1 VNEVLLQAGA
11 QKAGDAGLGNTAPL
25 TEEGYQQVADMK
37 NNKEMKKF
45 AHRILNSE
53 ARYVT
58 NAAELTGAIHFYS
71 GRMDVQDLAT
81 LKAELRKA
89 WWTKAGEGRTAP
101 LTEQGYQ
108 SVAKMKSKA
117 NMRAFMR
124 RILNAEKKTVS
135 DEEAFFAVAPS
146 YDGEVST
153 QSFEQLKTEL
163 LSAPWAVARSD
174 EQVAP
179 AEEENVQEAVVNEVL
194 LQAGAQKAGD
204 AGLGNTAPLTEEGYQ
219 QVADMKNNKEM
230 KKFAHR
236 ILNSEARY
244 VTNAAELTGAIH
256 FYSGRKSSQDLATL
270 KAELRSAWW
279 TKAGEGRTAPLTEQ
293 GYQAVAKMKSRANM
307 RAFMRRILIANS
319 KTVSDEGAFFAL
331 AHHYDGEVSVQT
343 FGQLQNE
350 VLSAPWAVP
359 RRQEENAEVAENVEF
374 DVVDEAL
381 EQLE

>member
-1 VNEVLLQAGA
+1 MDVQDLATLKAELRKAWWTKAGEGRTAPLTEQGYQAVAKLKSKANMRAFMRRILNAEKKAVSDDEAFFAVAASYDGEVSTQSFEQLKTELLSAPWAVARSHEQVAPAEEENVQEAVVNEVLLQAGA
-11 QKAGDAGLGNTAPL
+11 QKEGDTGLGNTAPL

-108 SVAKMKSKA
+108 SVAKMKSEA
-117 NMRAFMR
+117 NMRAFVR
-124 RILNAEKKTVS
+124 RTLNAEKQTVS

-163 LSAPWAVARSD
+163 LSAPWAAARSD
-174 EQVAP
+174 E
-179 AEEENVQEAVVNEVL
+179 E
-194 LQAGAQKAGD
+194 
-204 AGLGNTAPLTEEGYQ
+204 
-219 QVADMKNNKEM
+219 
-230 KKFAHR
+230 
-236 ILNSEARY
+236 
-244 VTNAAELTGAIH
+244 
-256 FYSGRKSSQDLATL
+256 
-270 KAELRSAWW
+270 
-279 TKAGEGRTAPLTEQ
+279 
-293 GYQAVAKMKSRANM
+293 
-307 RAFMRRILIANS
+307 
-319 KTVSDEGAFFAL
+319 AFFA
-331 AHHYDGEVSVQT
+331 
-343 FGQLQNE
+343 
-350 VLSAPWAVP
+350 
-359 RRQEENAEVAENVEF
+359 
-374 DVVDEAL
+374 
-381 EQLE
+381 

>member
-1 VNEVLLQAGA
+1 
-11 QKAGDAGLGNTAPL
+11 
-25 TEEGYQQVADMK
+25 
-37 NNKEMKKF
+37 
-45 AHRILNSE
+45 
-53 ARYVT
+53 
-58 NAAELTGAIHFYS
+58 
-71 GRMDVQDLAT
+71 MDVQDLAT

-108 SVAKMKSKA
+108 SVAKMKSDA

-124 RILNAEKKTVS
+124 RILNADKRTVS
-135 DEEAFFAVAPS
+135 NEEAFFAVAP
-146 YDGEVST
+146 YFDGEVST

-163 LSAPWAVARSD
+163 LSAPWAAARSD
-174 EQVAP
+174 EQAAS
-179 AEEENVQEAVVNEVL
+179 AEEENVEEAVVNEVL

-236 ILNSEARY
+236 ILSSEARY
-244 VTNAAELTGAIH
+244 VGNAGELTGAIH

-350 VLSAPWAVP
+350 VLSAPWALP

>member
-1 VNEVLLQAGA
+1 MGMKSKANMRAFMRRILNAERKTVSDEEAFLAVAPYYDGEVSTQSFEQLKTELLSAPWAAARTDEQAAPAEEENVEEDVVSEVLLQAGA

-25 TEEGYQQVADMK
+25 TEEGYQQVAELK
-37 NNKEMKKF
+37 NNKELKKF

-53 ARYVT
+53 ARYAT

-108 SVAKMKSKA
+108 AMAKMKSEA
-117 NMRAFMR
+117 NMRAFVR

-135 DEEAFFAVAPS
+135 DEEAFFAVAAS

-174 EQVAP
+174 EQVAH

-194 LQAGAQKAGD
+194 LQAGAQ
-204 AGLGNTAPLTEEGYQ
+204 PL
-219 QVADMKNNKEM
+219 
-230 KKFAHR
+230 
-236 ILNSEARY
+236 
-244 VTNAAELTGAIH
+244 
-256 FYSGRKSSQDLATL
+256 SQ
-270 KAELRSAWW
+270 
-279 TKAGEGRTAPLTEQ
+279 
-293 GYQAVAKMKSRANM
+293 
-307 RAFMRRILIANS
+307 
-319 KTVSDEGAFFAL
+319 
-331 AHHYDGEVSVQT
+331 
-343 FGQLQNE
+343 
-350 VLSAPWAVP
+350 
-359 RRQEENAEVAENVEF
+359 
-374 DVVDEAL
+374 
-381 EQLE
+381 